1 MIFEFL
7 INALQAGNQL
17 IRTNYSQL
25 CGANITDWGRG
36 ELQRESRSRHVNQI
50 RSHRGLKRG
59 MQDSQKKKQGKMDD
73 NRGILDK
80 QVFIQITHATK
91 SLSHLLTNKYVE
103 TNEFLMQ
110 LDKIKK
116 QT

>member
-1 MIFEFL
+1 
-7 INALQAGNQL
+7 
-17 IRTNYSQL
+17 
-25 CGANITDWGRG
+25 
-36 ELQRESRSRHVNQI
+36 
-50 RSHRGLKRG
+50 
-59 MQDSQKKKQGKMDD
+59 MDD

-80 QVFIQITHATK
+80 QVFIQITHVTK

-116 QT
+116 QI